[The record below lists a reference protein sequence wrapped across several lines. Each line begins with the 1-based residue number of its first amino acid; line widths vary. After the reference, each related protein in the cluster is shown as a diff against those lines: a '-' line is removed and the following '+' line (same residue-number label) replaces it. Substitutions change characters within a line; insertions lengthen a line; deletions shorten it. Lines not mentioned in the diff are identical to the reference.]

1 MKKRRQFDRLFQG
14 RLYHEPAASQRFD
27 IVAEVAISPARR
39 ATFEALLRVERD
51 AAYSDAVL
59 HSHLLDDL
67 DRRGRALVTEIVMGC
82 LRRRGELDFLLSG
95 RLSKP
100 VRSLDIEVRTALR
113 IGAYQLRCMAHVSAG
128 AAVSDS
134 VDLVKAARK
143 RSAAGLVNAVLRNLP
158 EALSIEESARHSHPD
173 WLTDRWR
180 TNLGEAALQQFLRAN
195 ICRPPTYVRLTSGA
209 NGPDTIKELTIKELG
224 SEGVALDP
232 TAVEN
237 AFRVSGGNVSNSR
250 AARDGR
256 LVVQGLGSQL
266 VAPLL
271 SVEAGHR
278 VLDLCSAPGG
288 KARQLA
294 EVAPV
299 VAADRHAHR
308 LRTMRALGA
317 KGLRLLS
324 LDAEHPL
331 PFRAQFDRVLVDA
344 PCSGTGTLA
353 RNPEIK
359 WRLKPS
365 DLDELHARQVKIL
378 SNALDVVAPNGRLI
392 YSTCSLEPEEN
403 EHVVAEVLDNR
414 SQSSSHKVLDRLPGR
429 DAGDGFQA
437 WLISRNEG

>member
-1 MKKRRQFDRLFQG
+1 M
-14 RLYHEPAASQRFD
+14 
-27 IVAEVAISPARR
+27 AEVAIPPARR

-113 IGAYQLRCMAHVSAG
+113 IGAYQLRCMTHVSPG

-134 VDLVKAARK
+134 VELVKAARK
-143 RSAAGLVNAVLRNLP
+143 RSTAGLVNAVLRNLP

-180 TNLGEAALQQFLRAN
+180 TNLGEAAIQQFLRAN
-195 ICRPPTYVRLTSGA
+195 ICRPPTYVRLTNGA
-209 NGPDTIKELTIKELG
+209 NGPDTIKELR
-224 SEGVALDP
+224 SEGIALDP
-232 TAVEN
+232 TAVAN
-237 AFRVSGGNVSNSR
+237 AFRVSSGNVSNSQ
-250 AARDGR
+250 AAKDGR
-256 LVVQGLGSQL
+256 LVVQGVGSQL

-271 SVEAGHR
+271 SVEADHR

-299 VAADRHAHR
+299 VAADRHTHR

-317 KGLRLLS
+317 KGLRVLS

-331 PFRAQFDRVLVDA
+331 PFRVQFDRVLVDA

-414 SQSSSHKVLDRLPGR
+414 SQWSSHKVLDRLPGR

-437 WLISRNEG
+437 WLISRNEA

>member
-1 MKKRRQFDRLFQG
+1 M
-14 RLYHEPAASQRFD
+14 YHEPAAHQRFD

-82 LRRRGELDFLLSG
+82 LRRRGELDFLLAS

-100 VRSLDIEVRTALR
+100 VQSLDIEVRTALR

-134 VDLVKAARK
+134 VELVKAARK

-158 EALSIEESARHSHPD
+158 DALSIEESARHSHPD

-180 TNLGEAALQQFLRAN
+180 TNLGEAALEQILRAN
-195 ICRPPTYVRLTSGA
+195 ICRPHSYVRLTNGA
-209 NGPDTIKELTIKELG
+209 NAADVIKQLT
-224 SEGVALDP
+224 SEGITLDP
-232 TAVEN
+232 TAVAN
-237 AFRVSGGNVSNSR
+237 AFRVSSGNVSNSR

-256 LVVQGLGSQL
+256 LVVQDLSSQL

-271 SVEAGHR
+271 AADADHR

-288 KARQLA
+288 KARKLA
-294 EVAPV
+294 EVGPV

-365 DLDELHARQVKIL
+365 DLVELHARQVKIL
-378 SNALDVVAPNGRLI
+378 SNALDVVALNGRLI
-392 YSTCSLEPEEN
+392 YSTCSLEAEEN

-414 SQSSSHKVLDRLPGR
+414 SQWSSHKVLDRLPGR
-429 DAGDGFQA
+429 DDGDGFQA
-437 WLISRNEG
+437 WLISRNEA